1 MARDWKEVFSRWSK
15 PLSDTEEAKAS
26 HAADMVRDAVKAHA
40 PLAARRLDVYAT
52 GSVRNNT
59 NVRAESDI
67 DVAIVCHES
76 IYYKL
81 PDGTDAATFG
91 ITTPAAYSFAQF
103 RNDLEAALRAK
114 FGSAVKPTD
123 KTFDVP
129 ENTYRM
135 EADVTPF
142 FEYRRYSGSG
152 RADLQWAYEEGV
164 MSVSKS
170 GLSFTNWHADHY
182 REGVGR
188 NDTTRKRFKRV
199 VRILKNTKIDMLEC
213 GTDAARA
220 SASKIPS
227 FLIECLVFNAP
238 DTCFNKQEDGYVDD
252 VRAAIA
258 HLWGATKEEGA
269 WRDLLEVSR
278 RKRLFLD
285 GQPWTKE
292 EANAFL
298 LSAWQHLEFR

>member
-1 MARDWKEVFSRWSK
+1 M
-15 PLSDTEEAKAS
+15 
-26 HAADMVRDAVKAHA
+26 
-40 PLAARRLDVYAT
+40 
-52 GSVRNNT
+52 RNNT

-199 VRILKNTKIDMLEC
+199 VRILKTKIACWSAAPTLQGRARRRSRRSSSSAWFSTLRTPASTNRRTGTSTTCAPPSRTC
-213 GTDAARA
+213 GARPRRRGPGETCSRSPAQA
-220 SASKIPS
+220 S
-227 FLIECLVFNAP
+227 
-238 DTCFNKQEDGYVDD
+238 
-252 VRAAIA
+252 
-258 HLWGATKEEGA
+258 
-269 WRDLLEVSR
+269 VSR
-278 RKRLFLD
+278 R
-285 GQPWTKE
+285 
-292 EANAFL
+292 
-298 LSAWQHLEFR
+298 

>member
-129 ENTYRM
+129 EIPTAWRPTLRPSSSTGATAVRGAPTCN
-135 EADVTPF
+135 
-142 FEYRRYSGSG
+142 
-152 RADLQWAYEEGV
+152 
-164 MSVSKS
+164 
-170 GLSFTNWHADHY
+170 GL
-182 REGVGR
+182 
-188 NDTTRKRFKRV
+188 TRK
-199 VRILKNTKIDMLEC
+199 
-213 GTDAARA
+213 A
-220 SASKIPS
+220 
-227 FLIECLVFNAP
+227 
-238 DTCFNKQEDGYVDD
+238 
-252 VRAAIA
+252 
-258 HLWGATKEEGA
+258 
-269 WRDLLEVSR
+269 
-278 RKRLFLD
+278 
-285 GQPWTKE
+285 
-292 EANAFL
+292 
-298 LSAWQHLEFR
+298 